1 MYKCAI
7 CGAELFS
14 SDTKFDSGTGWPNFT
29 EPKNNVL
36 ENVLRK
42 EVRDEVGLEIKNIEY
57 LTSLARVHEDK
68 NPSLVISCIADY
80 VSGEVKLQEEE
91 TDDFAWVTLKEAR
104 NYKLI
109 DGILDELAL
118 AEKKRKGIK
127 EEWQRSTR

>member
-1 MYKCAI
+1 MFLTMGRKRRAGKDIALIRFAQNWY
-7 CGAELFS
+7 
-14 SDTKFDSGTGWPNFT
+14 
-29 EPKNNVL
+29 NVL